1 MLQVP
6 SSGDSSGAFSLFGGP
21 HYENRGTN
29 RCRSREARDQ
39 VFAASALEDL
49 EDLSRSSCSFV
60 LGVLDISEELMDV
73 KEIIV

>member
-1 MLQVP
+1 
-6 SSGDSSGAFSLFGGP
+6 
-21 HYENRGTN
+21 
-29 RCRSREARDQ
+29 
-39 VFAASALEDL
+39 VFAASAPEDL